1 MGIRIG
7 EITAEKKC
15 LEDAQIEYLK
25 SIEELKKYVD
35 NHLQELQVLNFRCMH
50 NYKSVDIILI
60 QGSDQRSKSAKYIKY
75 I

>member
-35 NHLQELQVLNFRCMH
+35 NHLQELQVLNFRCMR
-50 NYKSVDIILI
+50 D
-60 QGSDQRSKSAKYIKY
+60 
-75 I
+75 